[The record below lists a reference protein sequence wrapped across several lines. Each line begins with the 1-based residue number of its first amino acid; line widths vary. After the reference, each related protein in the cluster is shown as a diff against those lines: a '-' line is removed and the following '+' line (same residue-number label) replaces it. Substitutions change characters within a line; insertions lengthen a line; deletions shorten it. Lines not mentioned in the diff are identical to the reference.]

1 VTNINGNLQRIC
13 VMDARSRSFLMRT
26 NPITTP
32 LARTPGNPT
41 NGTNRRH
48 INTPGRL
55 LLTVLAALTA
65 LTPSLLVAGEREQ
78 AARMHSRLTGVPPS
92 ETVVLQMATEIDGG
106 DPVAAAYMAMDDPA
120 FYNVTVKNLA
130 APWTN
135 EAMTPFVP
143 LNDYTATV
151 IGLVHDEA
159 DFRTVLY
166 DNVLYV
172 GDIGGLPGYNP
183 DDNSHYEALEAT
195 GAPLADSL
203 RRVSQSTY
211 TGLPSQATAGVMTS
225 RAAARAFFI
234 DGTNRAMFRFTL
246 MNHLCND
253 LEQVADVTLPVDRIR
268 QDVSRSP
275 GGDSRVFLNNCAG
288 CHTGMDPMAQAFAYY
303 DYEYNSDSDPEGN
316 LGELEYNSTG
326 TTDPETGSRVQ
337 GKYLINASNFE
348 HGYITRSDQ
357 WDNYWRMGD
366 NRRLGWDQTLPGS
379 GEGARSLG
387 RELAHS
393 DAFAQCHVRQVFEQ
407 VCLREPRDADD
418 RSRLDNIVIRFRNSG
433 YQLKRAY
440 AESAAYCMGE

>member
-1 VTNINGNLQRIC
+1 
-13 VMDARSRSFLMRT
+13 MDARSWSFLMRIFLG
-26 NPITTP
+26 NPRLKRI
-32 LARTPGNPT
+32 PGNRSGLPD
-41 NGTNRRH
+41 
-48 INTPGRL
+48 NTRPKAPAQQAPL
-55 LLTVLAALTA
+55 LLAMLVA
-65 LTPSLLVAGEREQ
+65 LTPAALYAGDREQ

-92 ETVVLQMATEIDGG
+92 EAVLQQMTTEIDGG
-106 DPVAAAYMAMDDPA
+106 DPVAAAYIAMDDPA

-151 IGLVHDEA
+151 IGLVRDEA

-166 DNVLYV
+166 DNVLYI
-172 GDIGGLPGYNP
+172 GDTGGLPAYNT
-183 DDNSHYEALEAT
+183 NNNAHYEALEAS
-195 GAPLADSL
+195 GADLGDSL
-203 RRVSQSTY
+203 QRVTQSTY
-211 TGLPSQATAGVMTS
+211 TGLPSQATAGVMTT
-225 RAAARAFFI
+225 RAAAQAFFI

-303 DYEYNSDSDPEGN
+303 DYEYDDNPE
-316 LGELEYNSTG
+316 LGELVYNTTGMTDPDTG
-326 TTDPETGSRVQ
+326 TRVQ
-337 GKYLINASNFE
+337 GKYLINATNFE
-348 HGYITRSDQ
+348 HGYITRDDQ

-366 NRRLGWDQTLPGS
+366 NRRLGWDGSLPGS
-379 GEGARSLG
+379 GEGAKSLG

-393 DAFAQCHVRQVFEQ
+393 DAFAQCKVRQVFEQ
-407 VCLREPRDADD
+407 VCLRKPGDAAD
-418 RSRLDNIVIRFRNSG
+418 RSELDSIVSSFRSSG
-433 YQLKRAY
+433 FELKRAY

>member
-1 VTNINGNLQRIC
+1 
-13 VMDARSRSFLMRT
+13 MDARSRSFLMRRFLR
-26 NPITTP
+26 NAPLSDIAGAPQSQPDNTP
-32 LARTPGNPT
+32 LTA
-41 NGTNRRH
+41 
-48 INTPGRL
+48 PGRH
-55 LLTVLAALTA
+55 LATLMATLIALA
-65 LTPSLLVAGEREQ
+65 PAAVFAGDREQ

-92 ETVVLQMATEIDGG
+92 ETVLTQMETEIGNG
-106 DPVAAAYMAMDDPA
+106 NAVAAAYIAMEDPA

-151 IGLVHDEA
+151 IGLVRDEA

-166 DNVLYV
+166 DDVVYV
-172 GDIGGLPGYNP
+172 GSVGGVPAYSTG
-183 DDNSHYEALEAT
+183 DNRHYEELEAS
-195 GAPLADSL
+195 GDSL
-203 RRVSQSTY
+203 GDVLQRRTQSSL
-211 TGLPSQATAGVMTS
+211 TGVPPQATAGVMTT

-253 LEQVADVTLPVDRIR
+253 LEQVADVTLPADRIR

-288 CHTGMDPMAQAFAYY
+288 CHTGMDPLAQAFAYY
-303 DYEYNSDSDPEGN
+303 DYEYSGDAE
-316 LGELEYNSTG
+316 LGELVYNTTGMTDPDTG
-326 TTDPETGSRVQ
+326 TRVQ
-337 GKYLINASNFE
+337 GKYLINATNFE
-348 HGYITRSDQ
+348 HGYITRDDQ

-366 NRRLGWDQTLPGS
+366 NRRLGWDEALPGS
-379 GEGARSLG
+379 GEGAKSLG

-393 DAFAQCHVRQVFEQ
+393 DAFAQCKVRQVFEQ
-407 VCLREPRDADD
+407 VCLREPGNAAD
-418 RSRLDNIVIRFRNSG
+418 RSRLANIVSSFRSSG
-433 YQLKRAY
+433 YEMKRAY

>member
-1 VTNINGNLQRIC
+1 
-13 VMDARSRSFLMRT
+13 MDASSQFFLMSNSRT
-26 NPITTP
+26 AP
-32 LARTPGNPT
+32 LS
-41 NGTNRRH
+41 RRQCRLQ
-48 INTPGRL
+48 TRLAVTVVGL
-55 LLTVLAALTA
+55 LLAAV
-65 LTPSLLVAGEREQ
+65 PPLVQAGDREQ

-92 ETVVLQMATEIDGG
+92 ETVLNQMATAIDSG
-106 DPVAAAYMAMDDPA
+106 DPVAAAYIAMDDPA

-151 IGLVHDEA
+151 IGLVRDEA
-159 DFRTVLY
+159 DFRTLLY
-166 DNVLYV
+166 DDVLYV
-172 GDIGGLPGYNP
+172 GSDNGLPSYDT
-183 DDNSHYEALEAT
+183 DDNNHYQALEDS
-195 GAPLADSL
+195 GVSLAGSL

-211 TGLPSQATAGVMTS
+211 TGIPPQATAGVMTT

-316 LGELEYNSTG
+316 LGQLVYNAAGMTDPDTG
-326 TTDPETGSRVQ
+326 TRVQ
-337 GKYLINASNFE
+337 GKYLINATNFE
-348 HGYITRSDQ
+348 HGYITRDDQ

-366 NRRLGWDQTLPGS
+366 NRRLGWDDSLPGN
-379 GEGARSLG
+379 GEGAKSLG

-393 DAFAQCHVRQVFEQ
+393 DAFAECKVRQVFEQ
-407 VCLREPRDADD
+407 VCLREPGNADD
-418 RSRLDNIVIRFRNSG
+418 RNQLDAIVSRFRNSG

-440 AESAAYCMGE
+440 AESAAYCKGE